1 MVKSKNKEAFGHEEI
16 RQSITTSHVELRHD
30 GGTIRLSF
38 FRVIM
43 SFMLLLTMLMI
54 ASGIA
59 VSAATTW
66 LVGLVLIL
74 PGLLLL
80 CITALVASWIL
91 SRHRSSGRSPN
102 DEQFASVA
110 YSRLPLQR
118 ATTATPTEE
127 GLADADFDA
136 ARKPKQQDSRR
147 PQANVS

>member
-1 MVKSKNKEAFGHEEI
+1 MVKSKKKGAFAHEEI
-16 RQSITTSHVELRHD
+16 RQSVTTSHVELRHD

-43 SFMLLLTMLMI
+43 AFMLLLTMLMI

-59 VSAATTW
+59 VSAATSW

-91 SRHRSSGRSPN
+91 SRHSANRSFDD
-102 DEQFASVA
+102 DEQFAGVA

-118 ATTATPTEE
+118 ATTASPSADE
-127 GLADADFDA
+127 GFADAQFDA
-136 ARKPKQQDSRR
+136 ARKQQQDRRR